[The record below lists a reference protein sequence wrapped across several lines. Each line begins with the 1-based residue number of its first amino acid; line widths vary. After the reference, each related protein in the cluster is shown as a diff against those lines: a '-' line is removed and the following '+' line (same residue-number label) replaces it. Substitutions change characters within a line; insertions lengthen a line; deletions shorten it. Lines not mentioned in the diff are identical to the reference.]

1 MKTYRPITTLQF
13 ILIISTFQISVA
25 FLALP
30 RELARH
36 AGTDGWMTV
45 FLGWGLAMLASMAM
59 VKLMKHSPD
68 NTILELVQRYMGRWA
83 AKLVTLLFMIYFLLL
98 AYDGYAV
105 ATLVI
110 KLWLMPTTLIYI
122 LAFLLLIPTYQIA
135 QHGFQVIGRYTE
147 IVSMLSMWIPLVYVS
162 TLNRAHWLY
171 LLPLFKEGWLPIF
184 TSIKI
189 MIYPLLGIVLVL
201 FLYPHLVKKEKAMTA
216 MVISNSLTCL
226 AYLGITIICFVY
238 FSPDEIGEYNDPVI
252 SILKSIEFQFIE
264 RVEVLFI
271 AFYLFIFSCIWIP
284 SMHIVSRCSASLL
297 GKGKD
302 NIHLAVWCIVIQI
315 SFFIYRPSFMAAGQI
330 NNSLNLIGFVMEFVL
345 PAAILLYVVIFNKW
359 KGGNKHE
366 MG

>member
-1 MKTYRPITTLQF
+1 
-13 ILIISTFQISVA
+13 
-25 FLALP
+25 
-30 RELARH
+30 
-36 AGTDGWMTV
+36 
-45 FLGWGLAMLASMAM
+45 
-59 VKLMKHSPD
+59 
-68 NTILELVQRYMGRWA
+68 
-83 AKLVTLLFMIYFLLL
+83 MIYFLLL

-284 SMHIVSRCSASLL
+284 SMHIVSRCSATLL

-302 NIHLAVWCIVIQI
+302 NIHLAAWCILMEI
-315 SFFIYRPSFMAAGQI
+315 SFFIYRPSFMAAAQI

-359 KGGNKHE
+359 KGGKRT
-366 MG
+366 

>member
-13 ILIISTFQISVA
+13 ILMISAFQISVA

-36 AGTDGWMTV
+36 AGTDGWMTI
-45 FLGWGLAMLASMAM
+45 FLGWGLVMLASIAM
-59 VKLMKHSPD
+59 VKLMKHNPD
-68 NTILELVQRYMGRWA
+68 STILELVRRYMGGWA
-83 AKLVTLLFMIYFLLL
+83 AKLVTFLFMAYYLLL

-110 KLWLMPTTLIYI
+110 KLWLMPTTYIYI
-122 LAFLLLIPTYQIA
+122 LVLLLLIPTYQIA

-147 IVSMLSMWIPLVYVS
+147 IVSMFSIWIPLVYLS
-162 TLNRAHWLY
+162 TLHRAHWLY
-171 LLPLFKEGWLPIF
+171 LLPLFKEGWLPVLS
-184 TSIKI
+184 SIKI
-189 MIYPLLGIVLVL
+189 MIYPLLGIGQVL

-216 MVISNSLTCL
+216 MLISNTLTCL

-271 AFYLFIFSCIWIP
+271 AFYLFVFSCIWLP
-284 SMHIVSRCSASLL
+284 AMHLVSRCSASLL
-297 GKGKD
+297 GKGRDKT
-302 NIHLAVWCIVIQI
+302 HLAIWCIVIEI
-315 SFFIYRPSFMAAGQI
+315 SFFIYRPSFMAAAQV
-330 NNSLNLIGFVMEFVL
+330 NSSLNFIGFVMEFVL
-345 PAAILLYVVIFNKW
+345 PAVLLMYVIIYKKW
-359 KGGNKHE
+359 KGGKRT
-366 MG
+366 